1 MLVNAIIASE
11 VHSQYLFIFMFIFI
25 YLYLYIYLFI
35 YLFVNYVTK
44 LYHLNLQNAEA
55 LV

>member
-35 YLFVNYVTK
+35 YLFICK
-44 LYHLNLQNAEA
+44 LRNKTLSPQSAER
-55 LV
+55 